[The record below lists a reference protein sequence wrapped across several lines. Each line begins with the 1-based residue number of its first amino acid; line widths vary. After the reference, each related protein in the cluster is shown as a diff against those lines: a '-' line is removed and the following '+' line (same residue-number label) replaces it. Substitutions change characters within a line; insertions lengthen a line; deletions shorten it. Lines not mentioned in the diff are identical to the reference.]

1 MLLHPVDD
9 FTTLPSFVQ
18 ILFPSASPPCLT
30 MFYLLSR
37 WHPLG
42 NVTRRPSVHSGS
54 LQSIS
59 SALHCGWGLNQKTS
73 TDPLPPFIQTLKYV
87 RLLTITWMS
96 LSHWSRCPAAAAAE
110 LTQLQRAYGAIYSS
124 RIQWRSRLSSL
135 LATAKVLNN
144 TRVIPRRSLKY
155 DTHLISIWEPLRAVS
170 IRHSALSAGMSAV
183 ILLIQSW
190 GSLCKRDTY
199 VIEFLPC

>member
-1 MLLHPVDD
+1 MLPHPVDA

-59 SALHCGWGLNQKTS
+59 SALHCVHCGWGLNQKTS
-73 TDPLPPFIQTLKYV
+73 TDPLPPFIQTLKYA

-96 LSHWSRCPAAAAAE
+96 LSHWSRRPAAAAAE

-124 RIQWRSRLSSL
+124 RIQRRSRLSSL

-144 TRVIPRRSLKY
+144 TREIPRRSLKY
-155 DTHLISIWEPLRAVS
+155 DTHLIPFESHWEPCPS
-170 IRHSALSAGMSAV
+170 GIRHCQRGCQLWSSS
-183 ILLIQSW
+183 S
-190 GSLCKRDTY
+190 SLEVLFVNGT
-199 VIEFLPC
+199 PTS